1 MAANFPACFSCLLL
15 SARKVLMLILW
26 LEVIEDQA
34 ETCVVSAK
42 ACVVLAACGALNRTK
57 KLNYTQL

>member
-1 MAANFPACFSCLLL
+1 MAANFPACLLL

-26 LEVIEDQA
+26 LEVVEDQA

-42 ACVVLAACGALNRTK
+42 ACVVLVVARLIVQK
-57 KLNYTQL
+57 S